1 MKTIFFTLIC
11 FVSTFSF
18 MSCSS
23 QDDNIYSCDDV
34 INAWAQENISEIRSM
49 SWAQWKKLPAEKK
62 HAAYVAFTQQQKIN
76 FWKDKLTGLMTQDW
90 SKEELDHIKL
100 VYDFIIEHPSFFN
113 NDGLTEEQENIL
125 ELFFYKWSDIAK
137 NKLGWNMK
145 LIFAMVASGE
155 DVILNKTR
163 TGEDFTSGFD
173 ERIKYGPN
181 DCHCNT
187 SILSDF
193 CNVTLQ
199 GICEDTSCNIVKGCG
214 WLFMQDCNG
223 KCSDL

>member
-1 MKTIFFTLIC
+1 
-11 FVSTFSF
+11 

-34 INAWAQENISEIRSM
+34 INAWAQENILEIRSM
-49 SWAQWKKLPAEKK
+49 SRAQWKKLPAEKK

-145 LIFAMVASGE
+145 LIFAMVAS
-155 DVILNKTR
+155 
-163 TGEDFTSGFD
+163 
-173 ERIKYGPN
+173 
-181 DCHCNT
+181 
-187 SILSDF
+187 
-193 CNVTLQ
+193 
-199 GICEDTSCNIVKGCG
+199 
-214 WLFMQDCNG
+214 
-223 KCSDL
+223 